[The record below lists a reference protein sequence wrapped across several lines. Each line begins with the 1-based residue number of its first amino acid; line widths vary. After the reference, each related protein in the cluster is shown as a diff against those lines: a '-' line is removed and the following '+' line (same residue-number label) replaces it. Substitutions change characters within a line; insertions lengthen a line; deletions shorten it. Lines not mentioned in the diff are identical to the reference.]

1 LFGAFL
7 LKLIFELPD
16 QLALILDNF
25 SLDGGDGG
33 AASGFF
39 LFDPFFLLG
48 ICDDRTDESAGEGAS
63 SCSDGGAI
71 PAPCHRTDAGSRG
84 GTADHTDACAGRDTA
99 SCSDAFAFG
108 G

>member
-33 AASGFF
+33 ASGGFF

-48 ICDDRTDESAGEGAS
+48 ICDDRTDESAGEGAG

-71 PAPCHRTDAGSRG
+71 PAPCHRTDAGSCG
-84 GTADHTDACAGRDTA
+84 GTADHTDACAGGDTA
-99 SCSDAFAFG
+99 SCSDPFAFG